1 MAGLQKARDIPTV
14 AERLETSGLTVGELL
29 DAIELEYRR
38 EFFGE
43 GQLFYYYKRLNSPR
57 IPKSD
62 GTELTVTADKYTWP
76 IPEGSVNV
84 IQAL

>member
-1 MAGLQKARDIPTV
+1 MQKARDIPTV
-14 AERLETSGLTVGELL
+14 AEQLETSGLTVAELL

-62 GTELTVTADKYTWP
+62 GTELTVTADRYTWP

-84 IQAL
+84 IQAF